1 MDRMNDINSRQ
12 KFTYKY
18 ILELNHHIPTQR
30 EPSRSNGE
38 HIFDVSAAVWCA
50 SRGRF
55 LRFVFLL
62 SLRFAEVGLV
72 VVAHHTRRRR
82 TDELRH
88 A

>member
-1 MDRMNDINSRQ
+1 MNDINSRQ

-30 EPSRSNGE
+30 EPSQNGE

-55 LRFVFLL
+55 LRFVFRLQFA
-62 SLRFAEVGLV
+62 FAEVGLV
-72 VVAHHTRRRR
+72 VVAHHTRRKR